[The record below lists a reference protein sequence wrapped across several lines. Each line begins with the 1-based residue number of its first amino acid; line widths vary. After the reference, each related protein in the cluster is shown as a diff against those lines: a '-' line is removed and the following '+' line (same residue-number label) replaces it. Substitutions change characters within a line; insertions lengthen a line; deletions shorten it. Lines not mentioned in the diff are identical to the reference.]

1 MPAAPRHSK
10 PMTPGTRLGVP
21 VSAAA
26 ALAGVAAAFV
36 FLPGGPAAAK
46 PSHYTTTVTTAASG
60 LISDQV
66 TVDVRRQVASRTA
79 REAASA
85 TRSRYL
91 ASLAAARLAQQHAA
105 QQHAAQQHAAQQHAA
120 QQQAAAQQA
129 AAQPSPSTAVKPSSS
144 GGNAASSS
152 LGVCIRKAEEGGS
165 YAWGPGNGG
174 GAYQFVLGTWETYG
188 GAASQYG
195 VAGPA
200 YQDQI
205 FNNAIA
211 AGGASNWTN
220 YDGC

>member
-1 MPAAPRHSK
+1 MPAASRHAK
-10 PMTPGTRLGVP
+10 PKTRVIRLGAP
-21 VSAAA
+21 VVAAA
-26 ALAGVAAAFV
+26 TLAGVAVAFV
-36 FLPGGPAAAK
+36 FLEGGSAAPR
-46 PSHYTTTVTTAASG
+46 PSRHAIPVTSIVTTTSAGSVSADDPMTTF
-60 LISDQV
+60 
-66 TVDVRRQVASRTA
+66 VRRDLAVLAARMIQRSRTA
-79 REAASA
+79 ARRRHLAA
-85 TRSRYL
+85 
-91 ASLAAARLAQQHAA
+91 LAAARLAQQQAA
-105 QQHAAQQHAAQQHAA
+105 Q
-120 QQQAAAQQA
+120 QQA
-129 AAQPSPSTAVKPSSS
+129 AAQPSPSPSQVANPSSS